1 MKRLSLWAVAL
12 LSLVGSQVSALP
24 QHAVSEDAKAE
35 SSVEHRVA
43 VEPGIHKKPVHLHT
57 INGRNRDAGR
67 LDEAPA
73 PGEGR
78 QITVMSTAYC
88 LRGLTA
94 RGTRVNYGTIAVDPR
109 IIPMGSKVYIPG
121 YGWGRAL
128 DTGGAIRGN
137 IIDLWFPTS
146 GQCFQ
151 WGNRKVTITVVD
163 ERRH

>member
-1 MKRLSLWAVAL
+1 MKNLFAGAL
-12 LSLVGSQVSALP
+12 LSLTLVTAATALP
-24 QHAVSEDAKAE
+24 QHSVSEDARTEPSAA
-35 SSVEHRVA
+35 HRVA
-43 VEPGIHKKPVHLHT
+43 VEPTHKKAPAHLHT
-57 INGRNRDAGR
+57 INGRNRDMGR
-67 LDEAPA
+67 LEEAPA
-73 PGEGR
+73 PGQGR

-94 RGTRVNYGTIAVDPR
+94 RGTSVNYGTIAVDPR

-146 GQCFQ
+146 GQCYQ
-151 WGNRKVTITVVD
+151 WGCRKITITVMG
-163 ERRH
+163 R